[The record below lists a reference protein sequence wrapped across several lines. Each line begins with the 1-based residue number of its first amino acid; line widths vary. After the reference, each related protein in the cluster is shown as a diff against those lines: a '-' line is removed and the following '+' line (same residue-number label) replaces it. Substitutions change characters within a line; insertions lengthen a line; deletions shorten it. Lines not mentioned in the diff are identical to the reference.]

1 MTDGCA
7 KRQGHEAEQY
17 LREQGLLVDPLR
29 SLQYEE
35 NQKPCLRKLPAGMKK
50 VRRADDIRGAVQET
64 KATDKPS
71 VVQYNG
77 VKRGRY
83 HFIPDLYSDTE
94 ALMNKHPEM
103 FDGLVCDEATQT
115 CSCPYYLDPS
125 IIISGKLRMITR
137 EHELTGKFPLI
148 TDAEKKRSYDLGM
161 HMVRDPELK
170 LPATQK
176 AYDEFVRPRFQT
188 TDGSYVY
195 TVEEQRW
202 VNELLHRGLLVSDDI
217 K

>member
-1 MTDGCA
+1 MVLA
-7 KRQGHEAEQY
+7 H
-17 LREQGLLVDPLR
+17 
-29 SLQYEE
+29 
-35 NQKPCLRKLPAGMKK
+35 
-50 VRRADDIRGAVQET
+50 
-64 KATDKPS
+64 
-71 VVQYNG
+71 
-77 VKRGRY
+77 
-83 HFIPDLYSDTE
+83 
-94 ALMNKHPEM
+94 
-103 FDGLVCDEATQT
+103 
-115 CSCPYYLDPS
+115 
-125 IIISGKLRMITR
+125 ISGKLRMITR

-170 LPATQK
+170 LPATQE

-202 VNELLHRGLLVSDDI
+202 VNELLHRGLLVSGDN